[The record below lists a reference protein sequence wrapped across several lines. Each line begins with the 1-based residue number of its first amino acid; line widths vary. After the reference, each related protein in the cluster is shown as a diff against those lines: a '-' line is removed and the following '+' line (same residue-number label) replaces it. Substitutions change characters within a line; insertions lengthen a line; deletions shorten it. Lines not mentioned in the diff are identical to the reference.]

1 MQLSH
6 NLKFASA
13 QGKYG
18 NLNIGNILGHY
29 TYPCQTAYR
38 VFIKIQ
44 SQVCLCCLGCLTTPD
59 FNELHVLR

>member
-44 SQVCLCCLGCLTTPD
+44 SQTC
-59 FNELHVLR
+59 

>member
-1 MQLSH
+1 MSQIFRLFVASLHINVIHMQLSH
-6 NLKFASA
+6 DLKFASA

-44 SQVCLCCLGCLTTPD
+44 SQAC
-59 FNELHVLR
+59 

>member
-18 NLNIGNILGHY
+18 NLNIGNILGPIHVKLPIGY
-29 TYPCQTAYR
+29 SS
-38 VFIKIQ
+38 K
-44 SQVCLCCLGCLTTPD
+44 
-59 FNELHVLR
+59 FNLKLPNVV

>member
-18 NLNIGNILGHY
+18 NLNIGNILGPIHVKLPIGY
-29 TYPCQTAYR
+29 
-38 VFIKIQ
+38 
-44 SQVCLCCLGCLTTPD
+44 SSN
-59 FNELHVLR
+59 FNLKLANVV

>member
-6 NLKFASA
+6 DLKFASA

-44 SQVCLCCLGCLTTPD
+44 SQAC
-59 FNELHVLR
+59 